1 MYIALFRFEA
11 LALYRLILPCMP
23 IRTVRQKNNG
33 HIHIFLGAD
42 EKRNGRMQHII
53 YFLCVECG
61 LRKWCARTICNNVA
75 VEVLYCDKDLFFC
88 EEKERKKNCI
98 YKSIRLYEPRS
109 TGFSWTDIRDEI
121 LPCTKSQ
128 RVNAVS
134 ASILRYYM
142 NKPCISSVNRNK
154 YIGPPNL
161 KSWWWP

>member
-1 MYIALFRFEA
+1 MYIALFRYEA
-11 LALYRLILPCMP
+11 LALYCLVCQYVL
-23 IRTVRQKNNG
+23 QG
-33 HIHIFLGAD
+33 
-42 EKRNGRMQHII
+42 KRIMAIYI
-53 YFLCVECG
+53 YFWALTRRETVGCSILYIFCVSNVVFANDAPVRFATMLQSKYFIAIKICFFAK
-61 LRKWCARTICNNVA
+61 RKR
-75 VEVLYCDKDLFFC
+75 E
-88 EEKERKKNCI
+88 KKNCI

-109 TGFSWTDIRDEI
+109 TGFSWTEIRDEI